1 MTSFYSEVVPFIRIR
16 PLFREPSIQNPFEIP
31 ADSAS
36 QNESRSNTARN
47 SLPPFIRILPPYKS
61 IFDQLLQR
69 YGNEGVGGR
78 GEFDYIAATAYSP
91 LHRGVGQQT
100 PAWII
105 THLGVEGEGK
115 VPECMKL
122 EPGTTIW
129 LYDQGLSERDF
140 GFERVWLFGKIGEVY
155 CREPGY
161 HLYRLTPH
169 LFTITEDPIPVHISA
184 PLIAIPS
191 HLLPESYHIDR
202 LREGTLGQRVIHG
215 FSCIQPPLRPWE
227 MDRNWTHP
235 LGIRIGQWHAGL
247 LPDLEREWSEFHNK
261 D

>member
-1 MTSFYSEVVPFIRIR
+1 MMTSFYSEVVPFIQIR
-16 PLFREPSIQNPFEIP
+16 PLFREPSIQNPFEIL
-31 ADSAS
+31 ADLAF
-36 QNESRSNTARN
+36 QNELRSNTAHK
-47 SLPPFIRILPPYKS
+47 SLPPFNHILPSYKS

-69 YGNEGVGGR
+69 YGNEGVGEC
-78 GEFDYIAATAYSP
+78 GEFDYVAATAYSP

-129 LYDQGLSERDF
+129 LYNQGLSERDF
-140 GFERVWLFGKIGEVY
+140 GFERVWKIGEVY
-155 CREPGY
+155 CQEPGC

-169 LFTITEDPIPVHISA
+169 LFTITEDPIPVCISA
-184 PLIAIPS
+184 PLIVIPS

-215 FSCIQPPLRPWE
+215 FSCI
-227 MDRNWTHP
+227 
-235 LGIRIGQWHAGL
+235 
-247 LPDLEREWSEFHNK
+247 
-261 D
+261 

>member
-1 MTSFYSEVVPFIRIR
+1 MTSFYSEVVPFIQIR
-16 PLFREPSIQNPFEIP
+16 PLCQEPSIQNPLEIP
-31 ADSAS
+31 ADSAF
-36 QNESRSNTARN
+36 QNELRSNTAYN
-47 SLPPFIRILPPYKS
+47 SLPPFNRILPSYKS

-69 YGNEGVGGR
+69 YCNEAVGQR

-115 VPECMKL
+115 VPECVKL

-129 LYDQGLSERDF
+129 LYDQGLSERSF

-169 LFTITEDPIPVHISA
+169 LFTITEDPIPVSISA
-184 PLIAIPS
+184 PLIVIPN
-191 HLLPESYHIDR
+191 LLLLESYHSDQ
-202 LREGTLGQRVIHG
+202 LREGT
-215 FSCIQPPLRPWE
+215 
-227 MDRNWTHP
+227 
-235 LGIRIGQWHAGL
+235 
-247 LPDLEREWSEFHNK
+247 
-261 D
+261 

>member
-36 QNESRSNTARN
+36 QNELRSNTARN
-47 SLPPFIRILPPYKS
+47 SLPPFNRILPPYKS

-69 YGNEGVGGR
+69 YGNEGVEGR
-78 GEFDYIAATAYSP
+78 GEFDYIAATAYLP

-105 THLGVEGEGK
+105 THFGVEGEGK
-115 VPECMKL
+115 VPECVKL

-140 GFERVWLFGKIGEVY
+140 GFESVWLFGKIEEV
-155 CREPGY
+155 GT
-161 HLYRLTPH
+161 RLLSLSTH
-169 LFTITEDPIPVHISA
+169 TSPVHNHKG
-184 PLIAIPS
+184 S
-191 HLLPESYHIDR
+191 HFSPHFSSSHCNFQSSSS
-202 LREGTLGQRVIHG
+202 RELSH
-215 FSCIQPPLRPWE
+215 
-227 MDRNWTHP
+227 
-235 LGIRIGQWHAGL
+235 
-247 LPDLEREWSEFHNK
+247 
-261 D
+261 